1 MYLSVITATNKHL
14 GPIGALTYKMAAK
27 INMEQYYVTVTLC
40 IGHFVALF
48 LFFVFVFRSTYKSC

>member
-27 INMEQYYVTVTLC
+27 INICRTILRHCHPMYWTLR
-40 IGHFVALF
+40 GV
-48 LFFVFVFRSTYKSC
+48 VFVLRLRL